1 MRTELRLYRAYVDT
15 MEHLCV
21 FEGSLP
27 LEGKKYNIE
36 WLKRGNRSFLQDR
49 REYLAMKIEELRS
62 NN

>member
-27 LEGKKYNIE
+27 LEGKKYNNE

-49 REYLAMKIEELRS
+49 REYLAMKIDELKAS
-62 NN
+62 N